1 MADEKNEFP
10 EICFHAIFQDY
21 NDAFIY
27 AWDNWLNI
35 YVHEDEDGN
44 EYYEVC

>member
-10 EICFHAIFQDY
+10 EICFHAIFQNY

-27 AWDNWLNI
+27 AWDNYLNI

>member
-1 MADEKNEFP
+1 MADEKNGFT

-27 AWDNWLNI
+27 AWDNYLNI